1 MIENLAKEKKLL
13 SDNLC
18 ARLDIA
24 TESSDDLKEII
35 EPYDEEKELAW
46 KGTFFFV
53 LFIIY
58 LNYFN

>member
-24 TESSDDLKEII
+24 TESSNDFKEII

-46 KGTFFFV
+46 KGTFF
-53 LFIIY
+53 LFY
-58 LNYFN
+58 LLLLCS

>member
-1 MIENLAKEKKLL
+1 MIENLAKEKQLL

-46 KGTFFFV
+46 KGTI
-53 LFIIY
+53 LFCFIY
-58 LNYFN
+58 YLFKLF